1 MARRGILQG
10 ERGCGRQIMRDDA
23 HPHTKGRRSTFTYPE
38 APASSEGSAEIGPPP
53 YHHRSDC
60 NICRHQDG
68 LKTGSERLDTPL
80 SGGYIV
86 EGEHFLV
93 EHAPLQ
99 SSSAG
104 TVIVEARRHLL
115 DFGEMTPTESA
126 ELGSLLH
133 RLVPAVKA
141 ATGVERVYFLAL
153 MEHSLPLPSL
163 ARTEEERGRTSR
175 SGLPGA
181 AAPSH
186 GLAWRGRSDVA
197 EDPSRIHPGSD
208 PDHG

>member
-1 MARRGILQG
+1 
-10 ERGCGRQIMRDDA
+10 MRDDA

-80 SGGYIV
+80 PGGYIV
-86 EGEHFLV
+86 EGEHFIV
-93 EHAPLQ
+93 EHAPLK

-133 RLVPAVKA
+133 RLVPVVKA

-153 MEHSLPLPSL
+153 MEHSPHFHLWLVPKKNEGELRGVDYLAQQPPLT
-163 ARTEEERGRTSR
+163 ASR
-175 SGLPGA
+175 SA
-181 AAPSH
+181 AEAMSRKIRAEFEPS
-186 GLAWRGRSDVA
+186 
-197 EDPSRIHPGSD
+197 
-208 PDHG
+208 